1 MARLWLHEHAGRGQH
16 LRHLGSRSRDCRP
29 RRRGGERWTV
39 DDDVGDGPT
48 VVVIEDDPRSAELV
62 ELHLRAA
69 GLRAV
74 GASHR

>member
-1 MARLWLHEHAGRGQH
+1 M
-16 LRHLGSRSRDCRP
+16 
-29 RRRGGERWTV
+29 GGDEAPVT
-39 DDDVGDGPT
+39 GPT

-74 GASHR
+74 GAATGEQGLELVGRGTPSPSSSTSTCPG